1 MNNVTNKT
9 VVAFKNHQTNKSE
22 FGLMQNVDSINI
34 VEVFCKWVET
44 QHNGIKRM
52 FDFKGVDVWILNV
65 VCDAFPKFENS
76 FLFSK
81 RIFKRNFKCSIF
93 YGYDEVMVAG
103 LSRVGLM
110 VSKRNVN
117 KDDAII
123 CSSDV
128 TGYEIIL
135 TLQSTMNGEIK
146 EFSMLFVSADDVKLL
161 D

>member
-1 MNNVTNKT
+1 MNNLTRRT

-22 FGLMQNVDSINI
+22 FGLIQDLDSINI
-34 VEVFCKWVET
+34 AEVFCKWVET

-65 VCDAFPKFENS
+65 VCDAFPKFENKDVYS
-76 FLFSK
+76 D
-81 RIFKRNFKCSIF
+81 
-93 YGYDEVMVAG
+93 YDEVMVAG
-103 LSRVGLM
+103 LSRLGLM

-117 KDDAII
+117 ANDAII

-128 TGYEIIL
+128 IGYEIIL

-146 EFSMLFVSADDVKLL
+146 EFSMLFVSAEDVKLL

>member
-1 MNNVTNKT
+1 ML
-9 VVAFKNHQTNKSE
+9 VVSTNHQTNK
-22 FGLMQNVDSINI
+22 N
-34 VEVFCKWVET
+34 EVTLIRKCGPIDMAEAFCKWVET

-65 VCDAFPKFENS
+65 VCDAFPKFENKDVYS
-76 FLFSK
+76 D
-81 RIFKRNFKCSIF
+81 
-93 YGYDEVMVAG
+93 YDEVMVAG
-103 LSRVGLM
+103 LSRLGLM

-117 KDDAII
+117 VNDAII

-135 TLQSTMNGEIK
+135 TLQSTMDGEIK

>member
-1 MNNVTNKT
+1 MSNLTKRT

-22 FGLMQNVDSINI
+22 FGLMQNLESINI
-34 VEVFCKWVET
+34 AEVFCKWVET
-44 QHNGIKRM
+44 QHNGLKRM

-65 VCDAFPKFENS
+65 VCDAFPKFENENIYS
-76 FLFSK
+76 D
-81 RIFKRNFKCSIF
+81 
-93 YGYDEVMVAG
+93 YDEVMVAG
-103 LSRVGLM
+103 LSRIGLM

-117 KDDAII
+117 KDDSII

-146 EFSMLFVSADDVKLL
+146 EFSMLVVSEDDITLL

>member
-1 MNNVTNKT
+1 
-9 VVAFKNHQTNKSE
+9 
-22 FGLMQNVDSINI
+22 
-34 VEVFCKWVET
+34 
-44 QHNGIKRM
+44 M
-52 FDFKGVDVWILNV
+52 FDFKGVDIWILNV
-65 VCDAFPKFENS
+65 VTDAFPKFENKDVYS
-76 FLFSK
+76 D
-81 RIFKRNFKCSIF
+81 
-93 YGYDEVMVAG
+93 YDEVMVAG
-103 LSRVGLM
+103 MSRVGVM

-146 EFSMLFVSADDVKLL
+146 EFSMLFVSADDIKLL

>member
-1 MNNVTNKT
+1 MSNLTKRT

-22 FGLMQNVDSINI
+22 FGLMQNLDSINI
-34 VEVFCKWVET
+34 AEVFCKWVET
-44 QHNGIKRM
+44 QHNGLKRM

-65 VCDAFPKFENS
+65 VCDAFPKFENKNIYS
-76 FLFSK
+76 D
-81 RIFKRNFKCSIF
+81 
-93 YGYDEVMVAG
+93 YDEVMVAG
-103 LSRVGLM
+103 LSRIGLM

-117 KDDAII
+117 KDDSII

-135 TLQSTMNGEIK
+135 MLQSTMNGEIK

>member
-1 MNNVTNKT
+1 MNNLTKRT

-22 FGLMQNVDSINI
+22 FGLIQNLDSINI
-34 VEVFCKWVET
+34 AEVFCKWVGT
-44 QHNGIKRM
+44 QHNGLKRM
-52 FDFKGVDVWILNV
+52 FDFKGVDIWILNV
-65 VCDAFPKFENS
+65 VCDAFPKFENVAVYS
-76 FLFSK
+76 D
-81 RIFKRNFKCSIF
+81 
-93 YGYDEVMVAG
+93 YDEVMVAC
-103 LSRVGLM
+103 LSRLGLM

-117 KDDAII
+117 VNDAII

>member
-1 MNNVTNKT
+1 MNNLTKRT

-22 FGLMQNVDSINI
+22 FGLIQNLDSINI

-44 QHNGIKRM
+44 QHNGLKRM
-52 FDFKGVDVWILNV
+52 FNFKGVDVWILNV
-65 VCDAFPKFENS
+65 VCDAFPKFENKDVYS
-76 FLFSK
+76 D
-81 RIFKRNFKCSIF
+81 
-93 YGYDEVMVAG
+93 YDEVMVAG
-103 LSRVGLM
+103 LSRIGLM

-135 TLQSTMNGEIK
+135 ILQSTMNGEIK
-146 EFSMLFVSADDVKLL
+146 EFSMLVVSEDDIKLL